1 MIKAVSFDLDGT
13 LINEKIDE
21 IFWFEEI
28 PKLAARTHKISYE
41 SAKKNAM
48 EKYEEADRQEKD
60 ISWYG
65 TEKWE
70 RFFNIKIEAE
80 KMIKEIKERMEK
92 NSENIIFPETLLVLK
107 ELKKR
112 KIKLILITHSTNEF
126 LKTKMEMTGIAQYF
140 NLIISTISDMKSI
153 KNDECYKEICRK
165 NNLSPSEIL
174 HIGDS
179 INYDVEMPKRAGM
192 NCLLIDRK
200 KYTPNSI
207 ENLKEVLKLV

>member
-1 MIKAVSFDLDGT
+1 
-13 LINEKIDE
+13 
-21 IFWFEEI
+21 
-28 PKLAARTHKISYE
+28 
-41 SAKKNAM
+41 M

-112 KIKLILITHSTNEF
+112 NIKLILITHSTNEF